1 MNALIG
7 RKLGMTQVFD
17 QTGAQVP
24 VTVIQAGPC
33 VVVQRKTLEKDG
45 YEAVQIGY
53 EEQKESRLTRPVA
66 GHFRKG
72 GITPRR
78 VLREVRLE
86 EGGSDTKVGDV
97 FSAEIFEGAGFVD
110 VIATTKGRGFQGVV
124 RRHGMIGGRASHGS
138 GNHRKPGSIGMR
150 EHPGRIFKNK
160 RMPGHMGSTQV
171 TTQNLELVQVRKDD
185 NLLLVRGSVP
195 GPKGGIILVRK
206 SIKKASR
213 AS

>member
-7 RKLGMTQVFD
+7 KKLGMTQVFD
-17 QTGAQVP
+17 QAGAQVP

-33 VVVQRKTLEKDG
+33 VVVQRKTAEKDG
-45 YEAVQIGY
+45 YEAVQLGFG
-53 EEQKESRLTRPVA
+53 EQKESRLTKPVA
-66 GHFRKG
+66 GHFKKG
-72 GITPRR
+72 GISPRR
-78 VLREVRLE
+78 VLQEVRLE
-86 EGGSDTKVGDV
+86 GEKDESKVGDV
-97 FSAEIFEGAGFVD
+97 FAADIFEGIGFVD

-124 RRHGMIGGRASHGS
+124 RRHGMKGGRGSHGS

-160 RMPGHMGSTQV
+160 RMPGQMGNTQV

-206 SIKKASR
+206 SIKKAIK